1 MKKTGLFLKPIKR
14 GMVKMAEREN
24 LKEEIIDKVEQ
35 LKKTENLDDI
45 LDLVDE
51 LLDEET
57 QEILARF
64 KARKNN

>member
-1 MKKTGLFLKPIKR
+1 MI
-14 GMVKMAEREN
+14 KMAEINYSLSREN

-64 KARKNN
+64 KARKNNYK

>member
-1 MKKTGLFLKPIKR
+1 MI
-14 GMVKMAEREN
+14 KMAEINYSLSREN

-35 LKKTENLDDI
+35 LKKTENLEDI

>member
-1 MKKTGLFLKPIKR
+1 
-14 GMVKMAEREN
+14 MAEREN

>member
-1 MKKTGLFLKPIKR
+1 MKKTGLFLKLIKR

>member
-1 MKKTGLFLKPIKR
+1 
-14 GMVKMAEREN
+14 MAEINYSLSREN

-64 KARKNN
+64 IARKNN

>member
-1 MKKTGLFLKPIKR
+1 MI
-14 GMVKMAEREN
+14 KMAEINYSLSREN

>member
-1 MKKTGLFLKPIKR
+1 
-14 GMVKMAEREN
+14 MAEINYSLSREN